1 MDSPFIFFDKL
12 LKAYPQANRIEVI
25 LDNASYFHANDTG
38 DWLKKHPKIC
48 CRFLPAY
55 APNLNLIER
64 FWRFVKD
71 KLVKNKYFEKY
82 KTFRCQVFRLL
93 NHVSDYKDELKSLMT
108 EKFQI
113 IDYAQ

>member
-1 MDSPFIFFDKL
+1 
-12 LKAYPQANRIEVI
+12 
-25 LDNASYFHANDTG
+25 LDNAAYFHANETT
-38 DWLKKHPKIC
+38 DWLKKHPEIC

-64 FWRFVKD
+64 FWRFVKE

-82 KTFRCQVFRLL
+82 KTFRCLVFRLL
-93 NHVSDYKDELKSLMT
+93 NHVSDYKKELKSLMA

-113 IDYAQ
+113 IDYAQA